1 MKACVAPIGFARR
14 SNCINQGLRFNPPSE
29 LEAKALRY
37 ILVIHDSQSAISHRT
52 SAISHQPLHA
62 TRVLSI
68 ITVVKSPVE
77 GFEKTYASVLQEFG
91 NLNGVEYLIKEWN
104 AVEEWSETSGDDSN
118 APRLNIRKIR
128 GKDSGVFDGM
138 NQSVTAAQGE
148 WILFLN
154 AGDWLAK
161 GFGDLLH
168 EAIQS
173 ATECDYIYCDGV
185 TVDADDGR
193 EFLRKAPESLRLPHF
208 LHCAPVLHPCLI
220 VKKSYLEQHL
230 FNLDY
235 DLAADYALMVE
246 LVASGAKGRH
256 LPVVAAF
263 ILSGGLSERARIRG
277 KRQALTSL
285 LRNAPDLGFKIRSV
299 LAFCRFMCRH
309 ILIVYGVRSFGP
321 LRRWAKSRT
330 GGQPAGTYS

>member
-1 MKACVAPIGFARR
+1 MPM
-14 SNCINQGLRFNPPSE
+14 L
-29 LEAKALRY
+29 
-37 ILVIHDSQSAISHRT
+37 
-52 SAISHQPLHA
+52 
-62 TRVLSI
+62 LSI
-68 ITVVKSPVE
+68 VTVIKSPVE
-77 GFEKTYASVLQEFG
+77 GIEKTYASVLQEFG
-91 NLNGVEYLIKEWN
+91 NLDGVEYLIKEWD
-104 AVEEWSETSGDDSN
+104 AVEEWSETSGADSN
-118 APRLNIRKIR
+118 APRLNIRKVR

-138 NQSVTAAQGE
+138 NQSITAATGE

-154 AGDWLAK
+154 AGDWLAE
-161 GFGDLLH
+161 GFGTLLN

-185 TVDADDGR
+185 TVDAEDGR
-193 EFLRKAPESLRLPHF
+193 EFLRKAPEALQLTHF
-208 LHCAPVLHPCLI
+208 LHHAPVLHPCLI
-220 VKKSYLEQHL
+220 VKKSDLEQHL

-235 DLAADYALMVE
+235 DLAADFALMVE
-246 LVASGAKGRH
+246 LVATDAKAH
-256 LPVVAAF
+256 YLPAVAAF

-277 KRQALTSL
+277 KRQALASL
-285 LRNAPDLGFKIRSV
+285 LRNAPDLGFKVRSV